1 MRRIFF
7 VAALSGAML
16 AGTAAPTLAVGPEEN
31 LHNCYG
37 AAVAAFLAGP
47 GGNPGTTNG
56 EVTSGFAQQQLVDE
70 FQQAFR
76 EAAANCG
83 ATP

>member
-1 MRRIFF
+1 MS
-7 VAALSGAML
+7 AALL
-16 AGTAAPTLAVGPEEN
+16 ATTAGPALAVGAEEN

-37 AAVAAFLAGP
+37 AAVSEFVAGP
-47 GGNPGTTNG
+47 GGNPSTTNG
-56 EVTSGFAQQQLVDE
+56 EVTSGFAQEQLVDE

-83 ATP
+83 ETP